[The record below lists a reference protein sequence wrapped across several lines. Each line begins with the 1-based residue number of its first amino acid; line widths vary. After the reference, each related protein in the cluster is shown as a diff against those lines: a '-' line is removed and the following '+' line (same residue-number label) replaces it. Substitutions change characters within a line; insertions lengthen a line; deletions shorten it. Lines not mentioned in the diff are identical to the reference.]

1 MPRIISGEFGGR
13 VIDSPPKQDLRPMMS
28 KVREAL
34 FDMLEHFDALYGDML
49 DLYAGSG
56 AVGIEGLSRG
66 MEIAHFVEWNPV
78 STSTIQKNLN
88 KLGLSRKGY
97 VHRHKVEDVIA
108 KPSLLRHNKPF
119 ELVSVTP
126 PYVEVDY
133 TVLAQQLAE
142 SELIAAGSVVFFEHP
157 RRAFLEDEIGPL
169 VRIRHRKYGRTH
181 LSIYEY
187 AVENGEW

>member
-13 VIDSPPKQDLRPMMS
+13 VIDSPPKQDLRPMMG
-28 KVREAL
+28 KVRAAL

-56 AVGIEGLSRG
+56 AVGIEALSRG
-66 MEIAHFVEWNPV
+66 MDNAHFVEWNPV
-78 STSTIQKNLN
+78 STNTIQQNLN
-88 KLGLSRKGY
+88 KLGLRRQGHVY
-97 VHRHKVEDVIA
+97 RRKVEDVIA
-108 KPSLLRHNKPF
+108 KPSLLHHNKPF

-133 TVLAQQLAE
+133 TALAQQLAE
-142 SELIAAGSVVFFEHP
+142 SELIAEGTVVFFEHP
-157 RRAFLEDEIGPL
+157 RRAILADEIGPL
-169 VRIRHRKYGRTH
+169 LRLRHRKYGRTH

-187 AVENGEW
+187 PVENGEW

>member
-13 VIDSPPKQDLRPMMS
+13 VIDSPPKQDLRPMMG
-28 KVREAL
+28 KVRAAL

-56 AVGIEGLSRG
+56 AVGIEALSRG
-66 MEIAHFVEWNPV
+66 MDNAHFVEWNPV
-78 STSTIQKNLN
+78 STNTIQQNLN
-88 KLGLSRKGY
+88 KLGLRRQGHVY
-97 VHRHKVEDVIA
+97 RRKVEDVIA
-108 KPSLLRHNKPF
+108 KPSLLHHNKPF

-133 TVLAQQLAE
+133 TALAQQLAE
-142 SELIAAGSVVFFEHP
+142 SELIAEGTVVFFEHP
-157 RRAFLEDEIGPL
+157 RRAILADEIGPL
-169 VRIRHRKYGRTH
+169 LRLRHRKYGRTH